1 MPGKFY
7 IEGKTEKLDI
17 TPLVEI
23 CKKQLL
29 PIDFWSSPQNEV
41 QISSGGIDL
50 SLPSIT
56 IEGLP
61 DGIVIVRAIAMLKF
75 RMIENTSASPNNLD
89 GDSMPDM
96 SQVIQFTDG
105 LSGTLYDAIYFA
117 DGQFS
122 IEKET
127 TEGGDV
133 CIGNINIAGINQVNG
148 NGTYS
153 FYWLQAKSIEDS
165 LNLKDIQLGI
175 RLWYRV
181 DV

>member
-29 PIDFWSSPQNEV
+29 PIDFWSAPQNEV
-41 QISSGGIDL
+41 QIDSGGIDL
-50 SLPSIT
+50 SLPSVT
-56 IEGLP
+56 IDGLP
-61 DGIVIVRAIAMLKF
+61 DGIVVVRAVAMLKF
-75 RMIENTSASPNNLD
+75 RMLENTSSNSNNLD

-105 LSGTLYDAIYFA
+105 LSGIWNDAIYFA

-122 IEKET
+122 MEGET
-127 TEGGDV
+127 KEGGDV
-133 CIGNINIAGINQVNG
+133 CIGSINIAGIDKVNG
-148 NGTYS
+148 NGNYE

-165 LNLKDIQLGI
+165 LNLKDMQVGI